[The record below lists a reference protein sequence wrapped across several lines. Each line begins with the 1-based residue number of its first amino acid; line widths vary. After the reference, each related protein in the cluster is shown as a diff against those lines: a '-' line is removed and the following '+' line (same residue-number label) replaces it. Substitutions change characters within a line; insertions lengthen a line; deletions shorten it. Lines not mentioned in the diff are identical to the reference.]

1 MAQKSILILMALMLA
16 STSAFAVQRNVLA
29 EEFTGTW

>member
-1 MAQKSILILMALMLA
+1 MAQKSILILLALIFA
-16 STSAFAVQRNVLA
+16 STSSFAVQRNVLA